1 MIGMMQT
8 ESRESGFSLVE
19 VIISTGILATGLL
32 AMAGFLGIGLTHMA
46 SSSPSLI
53 AREKAREAV
62 ESVHTARDT
71 GELTWAKINNVGN
84 GSGIFI
90 VGARPMKAPGNDGLA
105 NTADDGAVE
114 SLRAP
119 GADGM
124 LNTGD
129 DVLTPLT
136 HYTREVAIT
145 PLNRDG
151 TVIVNPNLR
160 QVTVTV
166 RYQVGDWWRTYTLT
180 TYISSYS

>member
-1 MIGMMQT
+1 MHT
-8 ESRESGFSLVE
+8 HTRESGFSLVE
-19 VIISTGILATGLL
+19 VVIATGILATGLL
-32 AMAGFLGIGLTHMA
+32 AMAGSLAIGLTHMA
-46 SSSPSLI
+46 SSSPALI

-71 GELTWAKINNVGN
+71 GELSWAKINNVGV
-84 GSGIFI
+84 GSGIFT

-119 GADGM
+119 GYDGV
-124 LNTGD
+124 LNTAD

-136 HYTREVAIT
+136 DYTREVAIT

-151 TVIVNPNLR
+151 TAVVNPDLR

-166 RYQVGDWWRTYTLT
+166 RYKVGDWWRTYTLT